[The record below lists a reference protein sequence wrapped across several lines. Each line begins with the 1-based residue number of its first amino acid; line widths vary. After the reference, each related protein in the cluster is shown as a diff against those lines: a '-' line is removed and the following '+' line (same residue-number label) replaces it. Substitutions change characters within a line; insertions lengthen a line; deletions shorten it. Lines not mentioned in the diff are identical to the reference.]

1 MMLLRRAPREV
12 YRVYGEDEFFAY
24 TGGEERFEVGVP
36 RIGERRLHRL
46 AGVTMLL
53 AATGAVGGLIAI
65 ASLSSVG
72 DGRRVR
78 VGLLAAAASLLPSR
92 AARGQVW
99 RERPGLH
106 GLDDRSVRDRWARR
120 RTAQDRPAARVR
132 PVRPAGVHP
141 AGVHPAGVHPAG
153 VHPAG
158 VRPEATVV
166 AEGTPT
172 ASAARDAGASAEPQ
186 PSGQS
191 QFGFER

>member
-24 TGGEERFEVGVP
+24 TGGEERFEIAAP
-36 RIGERRLHRL
+36 RIGEQRLHRV

-72 DGRRVR
+72 SDGRRVR
-78 VGLLAAAASLLPSR
+78 VGLLAATASLLPSR

-99 RERPGLH
+99 REGPGLH
-106 GLDDRSVRDRWARR
+106 GRDDRSVRDRRARR
-120 RTAQDRPAARVR
+120 RTTQDRQAARVR
-132 PVRPAGVHP
+132 PVPPAGVPP
-141 AGVHPAGVHPAG
+141 AD
-153 VHPAG
+153 
-158 VRPEATVV
+158 VRPEVAAV

-172 ASAARDAGASAEPQ
+172 ASVARDAGASAEPQ